1 MDLQP
6 RYCEEVANVPAPGYA
21 SIVLAAHIHDNFP
34 RFLELF
40 RLYREVDAEAF
51 SGETEL
57 MGVASNRDPIRG
69 FVKFIRL
76 PHVEMM
82 ETETGMRIT
91 ESKLLRIVKEMLAFD
106 DPDLENYRR
115 AAIKSVKSASR
126 HLKVVAADVLGL
138 SSSEITVHLIGSIL
152 DPKRFRDDSDIDVA
166 FLAAGAGGLD
176 EEASEAVQR
185 EMLRH
190 PIDSIGIVNTLVF
203 RGTTMKDFVAKSRE
217 LV

>member
-1 MDLQP
+1 M
-6 RYCEEVANVPAPGYA
+6 
-21 SIVLAAHIHDNFP
+21 
-34 RFLELF
+34 
-40 RLYREVDAEAF
+40 
-51 SGETEL
+51 
-57 MGVASNRDPIRG
+57 
-69 FVKFIRL
+69 K
-76 PHVEMM
+76 
-82 ETETGMRIT
+82 IT
-91 ESKLLRIVKEMLAFD
+91 ESKLRRIVKEMLAFD

-166 FLAAGAGGLD
+166 FLVAGAGGLD

-185 EMLRH
+185 EMLRY